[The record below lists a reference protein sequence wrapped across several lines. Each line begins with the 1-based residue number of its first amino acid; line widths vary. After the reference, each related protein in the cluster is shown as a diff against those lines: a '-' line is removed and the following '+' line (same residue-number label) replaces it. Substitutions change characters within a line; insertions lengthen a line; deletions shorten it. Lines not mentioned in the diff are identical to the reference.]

1 MIELFISFGQF
12 TVRAVIDF
20 VETAVLIS
28 CKNFYHNND
37 HIDIDFVSFLIER
50 IFGGQLFM
58 SCCQFMFRAVIDV
71 QVETDADGVDLTT

>member
-1 MIELFISFGQF
+1 LIELFISFGQF

-37 HIDIDFVSFLIER
+37 RIDIVFVSFLIE
-50 IFGGQLFM
+50 
-58 SCCQFMFRAVIDV
+58 
-71 QVETDADGVDLTT
+71 